1 MEERREDLVSGAPFL
16 DAIFLC
22 IARAR
27 DLSLSLLFFPI
38 VSSLCLSV
46 EDGARGGAMRSR
58 VIGERERVC
67 FFLIDDPFVG
77 ESQNR
82 NARDVL
88 FDRRERERLETFET
102 SRARARIYTQNVLL

>member
-1 MEERREDLVSGAPFL
+1 
-16 DAIFLC
+16 
-22 IARAR
+22 
-27 DLSLSLLFFPI
+27 
-38 VSSLCLSV
+38 
-46 EDGARGGAMRSR
+46 MRSR